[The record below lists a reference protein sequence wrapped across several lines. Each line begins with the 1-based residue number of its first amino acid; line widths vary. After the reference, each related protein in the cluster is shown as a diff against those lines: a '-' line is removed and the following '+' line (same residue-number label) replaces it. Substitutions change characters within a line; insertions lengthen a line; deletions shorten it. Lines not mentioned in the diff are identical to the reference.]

1 MFSVAISF
9 GINNNV
15 QMFSAS
21 TDTAGHLV
29 DIGYAVGF
37 DVDML
42 NREEDRVGQTWFL
55 WRCPVVRS
63 DRSDSFIHR
72 FLLAFF

>member
-42 NREEDRVGQTWFL
+42 NREEDRVGQTWFFVEMSS
-55 WRCPVVRS
+55 C
-63 DRSDSFIHR
+63 
-72 FLLAFF
+72 